1 MDCVCFPNI
10 NSITTVAHK
19 TIDVFATITESLDM
33 SFHSKSADFPIQ
45 QIKGIMKKLMTYK
58 QNMEF
63 PELNKLFYLLTET
76 LLGVASRPH
85 QTARSKNSIAERVQN
100 KIVKL
105 VPTSHSIQPIST
117 FDQTTTD
124 EYYARLDEMN
134 KLRRAHTHVYKKLQR
149 QQKMC
154 WVADSKVQKYEA
166 CLKKI
171 ELPRYF
177 NADKLSRSKLKVRD
191 DRINYLQTIINHRKE
206 KATETAKRFQ
216 TLMTK
221 EQSTRNALRLL
232 ERDLLDDMRYNLV
245 ERIQS
250 GLVCLK
256 YILATQT
263 NKFYEVI
270 PHIDNFDYRLAV
282 KSIIEKLSSIYQFS
296 LPQEFRTAK
305 TKLPDVQF
313 VSHKTAQQKMKK
325 QPSETAKTQRNNNN
339 VSFQDNQ
346 LNFLSNNYLE
356 KTNLSEKTNECFVK
370 TTKGMIVK
378 LKVTTD
384 ESEVSFGWYKTNP
397 WNQKRWGFFC
407 KSTENMKLT

>member
-1 MDCVCFPNI
+1 
-10 NSITTVAHK
+10 
-19 TIDVFATITESLDM
+19 M
-33 SFHSKSADFPIQ
+33 SFNSKSSDFPIQ

-76 LLGVASRPH
+76 LLGVASRH
-85 QTARSKNSIAERVQN
+85 NQTARSKNSVAERVQN

-149 QQKMC
+149 QQKIC
-154 WVADSKVQKYEA
+154 WVTDRKVQKYEA

-177 NADKLSRSKLKVRD
+177 NADKLSRSKLKVRN
-191 DRINYLQTIINHRKE
+191 DRINYLQTIINQKQE
-206 KATETAKRFQ
+206 KAAETARRFQ

-221 EQSTRNALRLL
+221 EQTTRNALRLL
-232 ERDLLDDMRYNLV
+232 ERELLDDIRFNLV

-263 NKFYEVI
+263 NKFYEVL
-270 PHIDNFDYRLAV
+270 PHIDNFDCQLAV
-282 KSIIEKLSSIYQFS
+282 ESIIEKLSSTYQFS

-305 TKLPDVQF
+305 TKIPDVQF
-313 VSHKTAQQKMKK
+313 VSHKTAKQKIKK
-325 QPSETAKTQRNNNN
+325 QLSETLQEAKKERNDNNIN
-339 VSFQDNQ
+339 FQNNQ
-346 LNFLSNNYLE
+346 LNVLCNYYV
-356 KTNLSEKTNECFVK
+356 KTKDLSEKTNESFVK
-370 TTKGMIVK
+370 TTKGMIIK
-378 LKVTTD
+378 LKVTID
-384 ESEVSFGWYKTNP
+384 ESEVAFGWYKTNP
-397 WNQKRWGFFC
+397 WSQKRWGFFC
-407 KSTENMKLT
+407 KSSENKIKT